1 MERTLLGKEARY
13 PSGLQQIGVGAFAW
27 LQPNGEWG
35 ESNAGVVVGDGEALL
50 IDTLW
55 DLRLTQ
61 RMLDAVATEVDEP
74 IRTLVNTHSDGDH
87 VWGNQLVPGAHVVAT
102 GAAARLI
109 REESPGALQR
119 FKQLAA
125 ALRLIGRLPLP
136 VIGTL
141 PVPRLPRVPLRTLG
155 EYIGWMLAPYDF
167 SGIRVTAP
175 TREFGGE
182 LRLDVGGREVRLI
195 EVGPAHTP
203 GDLIVHVPDAGIVF
217 AADVMFVDVAPVMW
231 AGPTAGWIAALDQ
244 ILELDPAVVV
254 PGHGPVSDQSE
265 VKVLRDYLEWV
276 DTQAR
281 PRLAAGATV
290 PDVARELLRSDDY
303 RTAPWDWWD
312 SPERILITI
321 ATIER
326 HRRGAAGPVSARERM
341 ALFAQVAVLAKE
353 LVGERRA

>member
-1 MERTLLGKEARY
+1 VERTLLGKTARY
-13 PSGLQQIGVGAFAW
+13 PHGLQQVGEGAYAW

-35 ESNAGVVVGDGEALL
+35 ESNAGVVAGDGEALL

-61 RMLDAVATEVDEP
+61 RMLDAVAERVRVP
-74 IRTLVNTHSDGDH
+74 IQTLVNTHSDGDH
-87 VWGNQLVPGAHVVAT
+87 VWGNQLVPGADIVAT
-102 GAAARLI
+102 SAAARLI
-109 REESPGALQR
+109 REESPATLQR
-119 FKQLAA
+119 FKRLAPV
-125 ALRLIGRLPLP
+125 LRTVGRLPLP
-136 VIGTL
+136 VVGSIGL
-141 PVPRLPRVPLRTLG
+141 PRLPRLPLRALG

-167 SGIRVTAP
+167 SGVRVTPP

-182 LRLDVGGREVRLI
+182 LALDVGGREVRLI

-231 AGPTAGWIAALDQ
+231 AGPTAGWIAALDR

-265 VKVLRDYLEWV
+265 VNVLRDYLDWV
-276 DTQAR
+276 DGQAR
-281 PRLAAGATV
+281 PRLAAGGTV
-290 PDVARELLRSDDY
+290 PEVARELLRSDDY
-303 RTAPWDWWD
+303 RNAPWDWWD

-326 HRRGAAGPVSARERM
+326 HRQGAPGPVSARERTT
-341 ALFAQVAVLAKE
+341 LFAQVAVLAQE
-353 LVGERRA
+353 LQAGR